1 MLHHYEQIRE
11 LLHRVRSRWKA
22 RSIFLAAVRAS
33 LAASAVLGV
42 VLILAHGG
50 RWAGS
55 SPIALAAVGFA
66 AFGLVVAAIVWGVAP
81 LRHTPSDARLARFIE
96 ERTPS
101 LDDRLVSAVDLVQSE
116 RYGSSP
122 AIAEPM
128 LADAARR
135 AGAVDLDQI
144 VPIGLLRRAGVQ
156 AAAAVA
162 ILVVLV
168 LVAREPARQ
177 TLDAASLALFPS
189 RVTLEVTPGSARI
202 KFGTPLAI
210 EARLVGNRAPIVAQV
225 QIGEGDHWRASE
237 MTTEAGGTFR
247 LALESVTSG
256 FNYRVVAGTVTS
268 PTYAVTV
275 ARAPRVTRIDV
286 DYTYPDALRLE
297 PRTEEDSGDIYA
309 PPGTDIRLR
318 VHTDRPAASGQMA
331 LGDGRKIALT
341 AEAPTLLATTL
352 KVVDDNSY
360 RVALADL
367 DGFTNPGETE
377 YFIRTLEDRPPDV
390 HIVKPA
396 SDRAVTRLEEVDIE
410 AQADDDYGI
419 DTLEFVYSVR
429 GSGEQV
435 VPLDVPRHQ
444 TTVSAHYM
452 LSLEDLN
459 IEPGDFV
466 SYYVRARDV
475 TRGGKRSNEARS
487 DIFFLDVR
495 PFEQQFTLSQSESM
509 SGSGKAGAVDDLV
522 NAQKQVV
529 VATWK
534 LDRRKQTAKGSQ
546 SEQDFHAVAR
556 TEADIK
562 ARVEQTS
569 STFRQSSMRDPRQRP
584 QGRGAQPEAPK
595 AGQTL
600 PEEDAMATA
609 SAAMGKAVTSLD
621 ALKTGDALPP
631 EMLALNLLL
640 KAQAAVKKQE
650 VPRQQSGQGGAA
662 NNNRNYDIST
672 LFDKELK
679 RTQQTNYETSQSTA
693 QNDQSA
699 GSILDKIKDLA
710 QRQDELLKRQQELAR
725 EQPKMST
732 EELKRQLETL
742 TRDQSDLRQRAEEL
756 AQQMSSG
763 QQPSDSNQQQQSKK
777 DDNSQQSSPSQQGQ
791 QSQQSQ
797 QNQQSQ
803 QSQGGQQG
811 QQGQSGAQSQS
822 GQQSQSASGAGG
834 GERGKRMREVSEQMR
849 NAASDLRRQNPAQ
862 ASVRGSEALEKLR
875 ELARQMQA
883 SRPDDQRR
891 ALGEM
896 QLEARQVADAQREV
910 ASELRKVGQ
919 GEAGNDATRRLAGE
933 EERLADRVRRL
944 QEGLKQQTSSGS
956 TDPKSKGAGTDSAAR
971 ASAGEAARDLE
982 RERLAERMQKS
993 ADEMRV
999 TAAGAAQGKPNPP
1012 SRDPQIQASGQQDM
1026 ARTLDKL
1033 ADKLGSTGGARDAY
1047 SRKLSEQLTKAQEL
1061 RDRMKS
1067 LSDEV
1072 GQLGKQNDKNAG
1084 QSSSSPQKTP
1094 GESGKTGE
1102 GQQSGNGGNN
1112 SDLAR
1117 LSDEYTRQLE
1127 QTRELVDQL
1136 RRDNQNFG
1144 RGGAGFTFEDGQKMT
1159 LSAPGTEAFKQ
1170 DFAKWEVLRRQ
1181 ATQALENV
1189 ESSLSK
1195 QLQAKEAHD
1204 RLAAGV
1210 DDKAPPEYQQQVDSY
1225 FKALATKKKP

>member
-11 LLHRVRSRWKA
+11 LLHRVRSRWKT
-22 RSIFLAAVRAS
+22 RSIYLAVVRAS

-42 VLILAHGG
+42 ALILAHGG

-55 SPIALAAVGFA
+55 SPIALAAAGFVA
-66 AFGLVVAAIVWGVAP
+66 LGLVVAAIVWGVAP
-81 LRHTPSDARLARFIE
+81 LRHMPSDARLARFIE

-116 RYGSSP
+116 RSSSSP

-128 LADAARR
+128 IADAARR
-135 AGAVDLDQI
+135 AGAVDLDQV
-144 VPIGLLRRAGVQ
+144 VPIALLRRAGFQ
-156 AAAAVA
+156 AAGAVV

-189 RVTLEVTPGSARI
+189 RVTLEVTPGNARI
-202 KFGTPLAI
+202 KAGAPFAI

-237 MTTEAGGTFR
+237 MATQSGGKFR

-286 DYTYPDALRLE
+286 DYTYPAALRLE

-309 PPGTDIRLR
+309 PPGTDIRLHI
-318 VHTDRPAASGQMA
+318 HTDRPAASGEMA
-331 LGDGRKIALT
+331 LGDGHKIALT
-341 AEAPTLLATTL
+341 AEAPTVLATTL

-396 SDRAVTRLEEVDIE
+396 SDRSVTRLEEVDIE

-419 DTLEFVYSVR
+419 DKLDLVYSVR

-444 TTVSAHYM
+444 TTVSAHY
-452 LSLEDLN
+452 LLCLEDLN

-466 SYYVRARDV
+466 SYYVRARDI

-534 LDRRKQTAKGSQ
+534 LDRRKQSAKGAQ
-546 SEQDFHAVAR
+546 SEQDFHSVAR

-569 STFRQSSMRDPRQRP
+569 STFRQSTMRDPRQRP

-609 SAAMGKAVTSLD
+609 AAAMGKAVSSLD

-631 EMLALNLLL
+631 EMQALNLLL
-640 KAQAAVKKQE
+640 KAQSVVKKQE
-650 VPRQQSGQGGAA
+650 VPRQQSGQGGPA

-693 QNDQSA
+693 QN
-699 GSILDKIKDLA
+699 
-710 QRQDELLKRQQELAR
+710 
-725 EQPKMST
+725 EQP
-732 EELKRQLETL
+732 
-742 TRDQSDLRQRAEEL
+742 
-756 AQQMSSG
+756 
-763 QQPSDSNQQQQSKK
+763 
-777 DDNSQQSSPSQQGQ
+777 
-791 QSQQSQ
+791 
-797 QNQQSQ
+797 
-803 QSQGGQQG
+803 
-811 QQGQSGAQSQS
+811 
-822 GQQSQSASGAGG
+822 
-834 GERGKRMREVSEQMR
+834 
-849 NAASDLRRQNPAQ
+849 
-862 ASVRGSEALEKLR
+862 
-875 ELARQMQA
+875 
-883 SRPDDQRR
+883 
-891 ALGEM
+891 
-896 QLEARQVADAQREV
+896 
-910 ASELRKVGQ
+910 
-919 GEAGNDATRRLAGE
+919 
-933 EERLADRVRRL
+933 
-944 QEGLKQQTSSGS
+944 
-956 TDPKSKGAGTDSAAR
+956 
-971 ASAGEAARDLE
+971 
-982 RERLAERMQKS
+982 
-993 ADEMRV
+993 
-999 TAAGAAQGKPNPP
+999 
-1012 SRDPQIQASGQQDM
+1012 
-1026 ARTLDKL
+1026 
-1033 ADKLGSTGGARDAY
+1033 GGA
-1047 SRKLSEQLTKAQEL
+1047 SW
-1061 RDRMKS
+1061 
-1067 LSDEV
+1067 
-1072 GQLGKQNDKNAG
+1072 
-1084 QSSSSPQKTP
+1084 
-1094 GESGKTGE
+1094 
-1102 GQQSGNGGNN
+1102 
-1112 SDLAR
+1112 
-1117 LSDEYTRQLE
+1117 TR
-1127 QTRELVDQL
+1127 
-1136 RRDNQNFG
+1136 
-1144 RGGAGFTFEDGQKMT
+1144 
-1159 LSAPGTEAFKQ
+1159 
-1170 DFAKWEVLRRQ
+1170 
-1181 ATQALENV
+1181 
-1189 ESSLSK
+1189 
-1195 QLQAKEAHD
+1195 
-1204 RLAAGV
+1204 
-1210 DDKAPPEYQQQVDSY
+1210 
-1225 FKALATKKKP
+1225 